1 MQILQHGSPRLRVYS
16 EPFKFVDPPF
26 EPIQFAHNLVKTM
39 YDGNGICLTGIQVG
53 VAYRV
58 FALRASPENLVCYN
72 PRIIMP
78 SAEEIRMEETSMSYP
93 GLLVKIKRPQHCKV
107 RFAMPNGEIRT
118 ETFTGLTARYFQH
131 CMDFLDGEFFYTKAN
146 PIHRQQAFKKW
157 DKNG

>member
-1 MQILQHGSPRLRVYS
+1 MQILQHNSPRLRVRS
-16 EPFKFVDPPF
+16 EPFKFADPSF
-26 EPIQFAHNLVKTM
+26 DPIQFAHDLVKTM

-78 SAEEIRMEETSMSYP
+78 GAEEIRMEETSMSYP

-118 ETFTGLTARYFQH
+118 DTFTGLTARYFQH
-131 CMDFLDGEFFYTKAN
+131 CMDFLDGELFYSKAN

-157 DKNG
+157 DK